1 MAKLQRTF
9 KESYVKTLRDQVTM
23 GISIRQYAE
32 EKFEY
37 DPSMVRAVANVYQPE
52 GLLEKLNP
60 ESTPEAD
67 FQSAVALYEAYKN
80 LPPIVASSEAFWV
93 YLTHADLFPYV
104 QKRYPKVGTK
114 EGGAKY
120 VLNHWFRNEKGI
132 IRTTLANLWWSVYC
146 SIDESSGKGN
156 EYDLTK
162 ILFMNMDFRV
172 VRFGTSTLFR
182 HREAMIGIL
191 EFFYEHPELTKE
203 HLSSRGQ
210 YLVVYFNR
218 LGAIKELSTLD
229 RSFFKQEC
237 ESKYDILLQ
246 ITSRDLITNN
256 DEIYDI

>member
-1 MAKLQRTF
+1 M
-9 KESYVKTLRDQVTM
+9 
-23 GISIRQYAE
+23 
-32 EKFEY
+32 
-37 DPSMVRAVANVYQPE
+37 
-52 GLLEKLNP
+52 
-60 ESTPEAD
+60 
-67 FQSAVALYEAYKN
+67 
-80 LPPIVASSEAFWV
+80 
-93 YLTHADLFPYV
+93 
-104 QKRYPKVGTK
+104 GTK

-146 SIDESSGKGN
+146 SIDESRGKGN